1 MFVEKKYPS
10 AMALV
15 PPTMSSFSMTAT
27 LAPSFM
33 AATAAVRA
41 AMPLPTTS
49 TSTSAASSTGST
61 VTGSWNESASPP
73 ACSTQSPT
81 ADRSAMLVMVA
92 PLTTSTARDCASRM
106 RCGSRSRAV
115 SPMRGDS
122 PSLVTTMASMEEAP
136 RVTSTSMS
144 LIMPWAEAAYVPG
157 VRAGCGSP
165 ARALVIE
172 PADRVA
178 PAVIA
183 AMNVRRE
190 TEVIA
195 ARSFLLVG
203 GAPGRSP
210 LGVRAPPCRFYR
222 FAAMCSALMRP
233 VLSAVAM
240 LQPPE

>member
-1 MFVEKKYPS
+1 
-10 AMALV
+10 MALV

-81 ADRSAMLVMVA
+81 AERSAMLVMVA

-106 RCGSRSRAV
+106 RWGSRSSAV

-122 PSLVTTMASMEEAP
+122 PSLAISIESMDEAP
-136 RVTSTSMS
+136 KVTSTSMS

-157 VRAGCGSP
+157 VRVGCGSP

-183 AMNVRRE
+183 ATNVRRE

-195 ARSFLLVG
+195 AWSFLLVG
-203 GAPGRSP
+203 GAPRHPPSG
-210 LGVRAPPCRFYR
+210 APCRFYR
-222 FAAMCSALMRP
+222 FAAICSALMRP